1 MGWVGWGG
9 VGISSWRWGVGVGEG
24 WDEEL
29 SEDGPGRLVMTVKED
44 LIIIIENNQA
54 TKRREK
60 AQRTDEA

>member
-1 MGWVGWGG
+1 
-9 VGISSWRWGVGVGEG
+9 VGVGEG
-24 WDEEL
+24 WNEEL

>member
-1 MGWVGWGG
+1 MPSTTLVP
-9 VGISSWRWGVGVGEG
+9 
-24 WDEEL
+24 
-29 SEDGPGRLVMTVKED
+29 EDGPGRLVMTVKED